1 MRRRTLSLAVLAS
14 VTTCA
19 PGSVTEANE
28 GSVGF
33 FVRGDS
39 DRTTVVSPRASVATV
54 VNDGATRVDTAYTAD
69 IWTSASIDIRT
80 AATKPVTEQRDQLDL
95 GVTHEL
101 GDLAFNAAYYLSTET
116 DYDAHGLSLGGTQY
130 LAGKSTTL
138 EERVTAGHAFI
149 GRSGDPHFERDLTTL
164 GLRLVLTQII
174 DARTLVQGVYELSH
188 LEGYLSNPYRYVG
201 MGGDGQCGGTAV
213 LCLPEAHPEMRTR
226 HAIGGQARRALS
238 EDSSAG
244 IGYRFYIDDWGLVS
258 HTAIAQ
264 IAWLPGEDQTLTLR
278 YRYYQQSGANFYRS
292 AYAMPDGP
300 VRYVTS
306 DKELSPMFSNR
317 VALGYDARFAL
328 GDEVGLRLAFA
339 LGGSIYSYNDFPGLG
354 DVYAGDASI
363 ALTLEL

>member
-1 MRRRTLSLAVLAS
+1 MRRPTLSLAVLAW
-14 VTTCA
+14 VMTCA
-19 PGSVTEANE
+19 HGSVTAANE
-28 GSVGF
+28 GSVGL

-39 DRTTVVSPRASVATV
+39 DRTTVVSPRASVTTA
-54 VNDGATRVDTAYTAD
+54 VNDGATRIDTSYTAD

-80 AATKPVTEQRDQLDL
+80 AATTPVTEQRDQLDL

-101 GDLAFNAAYYLSTET
+101 GDVTFGAGYYFSTET
-116 DYDAHGLSLGGTQY
+116 DYDAHGLALSGTQY

-138 EERVTAGHAFI
+138 EERATAGHAFV

-164 GLRLVLTQII
+164 GLRLVLTQIV
-174 DARTLVQGVYELSH
+174 DPQTLLQGVYEVSH
-188 LEGYLSNPYRYVG
+188 LEGYQSNPYRYVG
-201 MGGDGQCGGTAV
+201 MGGDGQCAGTAV

-226 HAIGGQARRALS
+226 HAIGAQARRALS

-244 IGYRFYIDDWGLVS
+244 IGYRFYLDDWGVVS

-278 YRYYQQSGANFYRS
+278 YRYYQQSSSNFYRS
-292 AYAMPDGP
+292 AYAMPEGP
-300 VRYVTS
+300 IRYITS

-317 VALGYDARFAL
+317 VALGYDARFGL
-328 GDEVGLRLAFA
+328 GDEIALRLAFA